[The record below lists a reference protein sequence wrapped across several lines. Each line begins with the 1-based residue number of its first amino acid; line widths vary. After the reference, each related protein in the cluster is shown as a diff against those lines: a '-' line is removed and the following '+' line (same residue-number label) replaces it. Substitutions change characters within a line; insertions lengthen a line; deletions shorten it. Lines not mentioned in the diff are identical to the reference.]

1 MPEPGDRD
9 IQAEFSTAAV
19 KLTFSNPR
27 SDPSGRIFSET
38 YFIKGFLN
46 PVAAP
51 ATSDNMSFTPESG
64 DRSMACGSLK
74 TTMKGQKDLDPSKSV
89 RRVYVTRDMEAVHP
103 DDLGRYLPSDCDFG
117 WLLIGNDCA
126 RILGMEWTLPEIVA

>member
-1 MPEPGDRD
+1 M
-9 IQAEFSTAAV
+9 AEESQIRKEFIDYDARR
-19 KLTFSNPR
+19 KPR
-27 SDPSGRIFSET
+27 TKRSCGR
-38 YFIKGFLN
+38 
-46 PVAAP
+46 
-51 ATSDNMSFTPESG
+51 
-64 DRSMACGSLK
+64 C
-74 TTMKGQKDLDPSKSV
+74 QKDLDPSRSV